1 MNYMPCNNCPMPY
14 PYPNSYSRSLCVETD
29 SDNNN
34 MNLNGKGA
42 VQVKP
47 NIAVVSLG
55 VVTENMD
62 LNIALK
68 ENTLKMSKVIDS
80 LKTMGI
86 AEKDIKTQSYNIEL
100 IYDYIEGKQVFKGY
114 RVRNMLSVT
123 IRDIN
128 TVGEVINT
136 AIDNGVNIV
145 NSINFTVSNP
155 SLYYREALTLAIK
168 DAVEKAAVIEKS
180 LRIVVNKTPIK
191 ILEETYGYAP
201 IALDG
206 MAFKA
211 AGPPIMPG
219 QTEITA
225 SIKATFSYKDL

>member
-1 MNYMPCNNCPMPY
+1 MNYIPCKNCPIPY
-14 PYPNSYSRSLCVETD
+14 PYTNSYTRSLCVETD
-29 SDNNN
+29 SDNNT

-42 VQVKP
+42 VQAKP

-62 LNIALK
+62 LNDALK
-68 ENTLKMSKVIDS
+68 ENTLKMSKVIAS
-80 LKTMGI
+80 LKNMGI
-86 AEKDIKTQSYNIEL
+86 AEKDIKTESYNIEL
-100 IYDYIEGKQVFKGY
+100 VYDYIEGKQVFKGY

-128 TVGEVINT
+128 SVGEVINT
-136 AIDNGVNIV
+136 AVDNGANVV

-155 SLYYREALTLAIK
+155 SLYYREALNLAIK
-168 DAVEKAAVIEKS
+168 DAIEKAAVIEKS
-180 LRIVVNKTPIK
+180 LRIVVNKTPSK

-201 IALDG
+201 IPSNS
-206 MAFKA
+206 MTFKT

-219 QTEITA
+219 ETEITA